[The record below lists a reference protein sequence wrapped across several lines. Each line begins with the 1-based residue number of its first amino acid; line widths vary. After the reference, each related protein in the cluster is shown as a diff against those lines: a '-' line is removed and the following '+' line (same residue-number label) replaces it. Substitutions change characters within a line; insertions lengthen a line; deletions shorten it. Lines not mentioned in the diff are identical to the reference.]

1 MGGTILV
8 ISGPSGCG
16 KSSLVNEVLKKRDDV
31 YFSISTTTRQ
41 IREGEQEGINYHYI
55 SKEQFQQD
63 IEDEL
68 FLEWAK
74 VHGNYYG
81 TSLKPV
87 QKALE
92 DDKLV
97 LFDIDVQ
104 GHQILKSKF
113 RDIMTSLFITTPDAL
128 SLKNR
133 LINRSTDNLDT
144 INHRLINSKK
154 EMERLDEYDYLLIN
168 DDFDVSLRK
177 FEAIVEV
184 AMLKIDKKRKDHFI
198 NKWYNL

>member
-16 KSSLVNEVLKKRDDV
+16 KSSLVNEVIKKRDDV

-63 IEDEL
+63 IEDDL

>member
-8 ISGPSGCG
+8 ISGPSWCG

-63 IEDEL
+63 IEDDL

>member
-1 MGGTILV
+1 V
-8 ISGPSGCG
+8 P
-16 KSSLVNEVLKKRDDV
+16 
-31 YFSISTTTRQ
+31 ISTTTRQ

-63 IEDEL
+63 IEDDL